1 MDRTE
6 LKVKALLERVSN
18 LTTEYEN
25 KVADL
30 RVELTV
36 VSQERDAEVEALRNT
51 VAELQAQLDAN
62 NARAEVVDGEILEA
76 SDETATE

>member
-51 VAELQAQLDAN
+51 VAELQASLDAN

>member
-51 VAELQAQLDAN
+51 VAELQASLDAN
-62 NARAEVVDGEILEA
+62 NARAEVVDGEVLEA